1 MVYPSN
7 YYRGGIMKTLYMS
20 YLGGLVMKKL
30 IVCLMVLTLV
40 MTGCIRETIDVSG
53 IYLTPKEITLYL
65 S

>member
-1 MVYPSN
+1 
-7 YYRGGIMKTLYMS
+7 MKTLYMS

>member
-7 YYRGGIMKTLYMS
+7 YYRGIMKTLYMS